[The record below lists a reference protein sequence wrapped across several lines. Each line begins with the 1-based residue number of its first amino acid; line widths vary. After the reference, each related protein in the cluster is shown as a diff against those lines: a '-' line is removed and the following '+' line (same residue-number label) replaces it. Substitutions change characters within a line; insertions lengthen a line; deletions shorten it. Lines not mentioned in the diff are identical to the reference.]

1 MKSSISLKERT
12 RYTLKQMKKYK
23 ASYGFVAPFLIIFLI
38 FTVVPVIMAM
48 FLSFTDFNVLQA
60 ANFVGFGNYKNLF
73 LKDPLFL
80 TALKNTI
87 LFASI
92 TGPISYLLCLW
103 LAWFI
108 NDLKPRMRSVLTLL
122 FYAPTLANVYTVW
135 QLIFSGDANGF
146 LNAWLIKVGILLEPI
161 QWLPC

>member
-60 ANFVGFGNYKNLF
+60 ANFVAFGNYKNLF
-73 LKDPLFL
+73 LKSV
-80 TALKNTI
+80 I
-87 LFASI
+87 LFEKM
-92 TGPISYLLCLW
+92 PKLL
-103 LAWFI
+103 I
-108 NDLKPRMRSVLTLL
+108 
-122 FYAPTLANVYTVW
+122 
-135 QLIFSGDANGF
+135 
-146 LNAWLIKVGILLEPI
+146 
-161 QWLPC
+161 